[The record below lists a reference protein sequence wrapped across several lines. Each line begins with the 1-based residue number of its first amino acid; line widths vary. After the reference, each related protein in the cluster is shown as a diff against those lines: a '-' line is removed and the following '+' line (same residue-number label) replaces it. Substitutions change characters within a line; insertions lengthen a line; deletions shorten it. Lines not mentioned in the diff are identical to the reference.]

1 MGLEVISQE
10 KLGSCSAYRCI
21 HLHVESKQGN
31 DTTLHE
37 EREWVA
43 FMVSTAT
50 ELQSSQQ
57 CSTVFSPDNVPS
69 QNHIKSI
76 LI

>member
-10 KLGSCSAYRCI
+10 NLCSCSACRGI
-21 HLHVESKQGN
+21 RLHVESKPGD

-37 EREWVA
+37 EWERAA

-50 ELQSSQQ
+50 ELQSSQRR
-57 CSTVFSPDNVPS
+57 STVSSPDHVPS
-69 QNHIKSI
+69 QNHIKNK
-76 LI
+76 LT